1 MDTLLSILKEPAVIA
16 IGIELLVIL
25 IGKYDKSNSISKL
38 IIKLGKALESKEKK
52 KWMYIS

>member
-52 KWMYIS
+52 K